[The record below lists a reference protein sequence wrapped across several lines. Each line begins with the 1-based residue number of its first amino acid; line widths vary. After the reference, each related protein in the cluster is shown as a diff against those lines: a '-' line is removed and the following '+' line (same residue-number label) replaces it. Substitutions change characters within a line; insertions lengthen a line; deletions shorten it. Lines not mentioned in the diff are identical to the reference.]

1 MKKKQVLSICLA
13 AAMVCSMPL
22 TAFAAE
28 GEKETIT
35 FSFDR
40 GVASAVDELVEKYN
54 ASQDKVVVEIADL
67 PQNADQVHDDFAT
80 KLATGDDTVDLFA
93 LDKIW
98 ITEFSSAGWLLSRLA
113 AAAG

>member
-35 FSFDR
+35 FFFVR
-40 GVASAVDELVEKYN
+40 GVASAVDELVEK
-54 ASQDKVVVEIADL
+54 
-67 PQNADQVHDDFAT
+67 
-80 KLATGDDTVDLFA
+80 
-93 LDKIW
+93 
-98 ITEFSSAGWLLSRLA
+98 
-113 AAAG
+113 